1 MTFTLPALFTPLLSL
16 LGMGIGIGA
25 LLGFTARRF
34 HVEGDPVIEQIND
47 LLPQTQCGQ
56 CGYPGCR
63 PYAEAIAAGDAINK
77 CPPGGEQTIT
87 DLASLL
93 NVSERQMERSFH
105 DILNMPPKS
114 WLREQRM
121 VYARELF
128 ERGMHKRE
136 VASITGFK
144 SYSHFAAEV
153 AHFFSK
159 KPKDLERCNGK
170 RSQVL
175 LKQLG

>member
-1 MTFTLPALFTPLLSL
+1 VLGKLVKKGSKLFCVAETDAQLDVSKL
-16 LGMGIGIGA
+16 
-25 LLGFTARRF
+25 ARLCEF
-34 HVEGDPVIEQIND
+34 
-47 LLPQTQCGQ
+47 
-56 CGYPGCR
+56 
-63 PYAEAIAAGDAINK
+63 K
-77 CPPGGEQTIT
+77 SS

-93 NVSERQMERSFH
+93 NVSERQMERSFN

-121 VYARELF
+121 VYAKELF
-128 ERGMHKRE
+128 DRGMHKRE

>member
-1 MTFTLPALFTPLLSL
+1 MLGKLVKKGSKLFCVAETDAQLDVSKL
-16 LGMGIGIGA
+16 
-25 LLGFTARRF
+25 ARLCDF
-34 HVEGDPVIEQIND
+34 
-47 LLPQTQCGQ
+47 
-56 CGYPGCR
+56 
-63 PYAEAIAAGDAINK
+63 K
-77 CPPGGEQTIT
+77 SS
-87 DLASLL
+87 DLAGLL

-128 ERGMHKRE
+128 DRGMHKRE

-153 AHFFSK
+153 FHFFSK
-159 KPKDLERCNGK
+159 KPKDLERCSGK